1 MKERD
6 FMLAAAFIWLLP
18 TILYSGNQL
27 ELMGRYYVA
36 GATARPYP
44 RANSISAP
52 IGGTIIVAARNHKR
66 PDAQSRA
73 GVHGAAPLAR
83 ARFSAHHLL
92 RSLGAGPYFSR
103 QNTVILFNGFQLF
116 CRGFWADLHFREF
129 QGFASPLKLHK

>member
-92 RSLGAGPYFSR
+92 RSLGAGPYFSKL
-103 QNTVILFNGFQLF
+103 NTAIFSRAFNCLAGGLGATFISEI
-116 CRGFWADLHFREF
+116 FRVLL
-129 QGFASPLKLHK
+129 AP